1 MPHRDKTLPKIKNT
15 SGNPKHFPESKNTSQ
30 NPKHFPEFKNTS
42 QNPKHFPEFKNT
54 SHAESKSVLDS
65 SWEVFCPYEPSW
77 SKLESF
83 LLILDHIIF
92 RKLLKINAE
101 RGTGNEYGMKEKT
114 KNGRKNKEL
123 ETKLPVGLGFNLGF
137 CIQVF
142 IFPVSR
148 ACSPHPRR

>member
-1 MPHRDKTLPKIKNT
+1 MSLYWVIPCLIGTKHFRESKTLPRIQ
-15 SGNPKHFPESKNTSQ
+15 KHFPESKTLPRIQ
-30 NPKHFPEFKNTS
+30 KHFPCRIQECFG
-42 QNPKHFPEFKNT
+42 F
-54 SHAESKSVLDS
+54 
-65 SWEVFCPYEPSW
+65 WEVFCPYEPSW

-148 ACSPHPRR
+148 ACSPHPRRWGAGK

>member
-1 MPHRDKTLPKIKNT
+1 M
-15 SGNPKHFPESKNTSQ
+15 
-30 NPKHFPEFKNTS
+30 
-42 QNPKHFPEFKNT
+42 
-54 SHAESKSVLDS
+54 
-65 SWEVFCPYEPSW
+65 FCPYEPSW

-92 RKLLKINAE
+92 RKLLTINTE

-137 CIQVF
+137 VSKFSFFLFPALVPRTPGGEGQVNRKCF
-142 IFPVSR
+142 LS
-148 ACSPHPRR
+148 H